1 MGSNHPAGWPDAF
14 AILSSPSDGFPL
26 DVYACGA
33 IIRACEQ
40 NGQWGAALEALNY
53 ALEVSLKVG
62 FFGGLLPRLVG
73 MVEWLVEVYEFQ
85 WGKRPYRHVRGC

>member
-1 MGSNHPAGWPDAF
+1 MKFVHQRNQTWHENPWVFPPAGWPDAF

-62 FFGGLLPRLVG
+62 PWWVASSVG
-73 MVEWLVEVYEFQ
+73 
-85 WGKRPYRHVRGC
+85 